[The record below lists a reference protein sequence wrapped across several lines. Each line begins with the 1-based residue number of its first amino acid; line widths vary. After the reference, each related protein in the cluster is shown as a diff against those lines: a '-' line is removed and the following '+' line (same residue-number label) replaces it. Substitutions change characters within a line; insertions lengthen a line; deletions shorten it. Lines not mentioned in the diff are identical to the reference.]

1 MNRGLTRQRV
11 RLTYAV
17 TKTTYVQFTPARFAA
32 AGFCV
37 LGRTPC

>member
-11 RLTYAV
+11 RLTYAF
-17 TKTTYVQFTPARFAA
+17 TKTTCVQFTPARFAA

-37 LGRTPC
+37 LGKVS